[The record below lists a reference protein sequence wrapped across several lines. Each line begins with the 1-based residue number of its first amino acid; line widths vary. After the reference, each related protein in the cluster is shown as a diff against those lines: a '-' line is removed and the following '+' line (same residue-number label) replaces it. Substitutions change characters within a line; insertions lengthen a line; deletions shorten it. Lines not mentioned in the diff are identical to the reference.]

1 MCCLCMRMETKEQ
14 GCYFTKHRI
23 EHVDYRDV
31 HLLSRFID
39 PYGKLLPRRRSGLCA
54 KYQRKVKKA
63 IKSARY
69 MALMPYI
76 KK

>member
-1 MCCLCMRMETKEQ
+1 MPMKKEEH
-14 GCYFTKHRI
+14 GCYFTKHNIRY
-23 EHVDYRDV
+23 VDYRDV
-31 HLLSRFID
+31 HLLARFIS
-39 PYGKLLPRRRSGLCA
+39 PYGKMLSRRRSGLCA

-63 IKSARY
+63 VKNARY

>member
-1 MCCLCMRMETKEQ
+1 MRKKETT
-14 GCYFTKHRI
+14 CYFTKNKVQ
-23 EHVDYRDV
+23 HVDYRDV
-31 HLLSRFID
+31 HLLDRFIN
-39 PYGKLLPRRRSGLCA
+39 PHGKVLSRRRSGLCA

-63 IKSARY
+63 IKNARY

>member
-1 MCCLCMRMETKEQ
+1 MRTKKEEQQ
-14 GCYFTKHRI
+14 GCYFTKHDI
-23 EHVDYRDV
+23 QHVDYRDV
-31 HLLSRFID
+31 HLLDRFVNQ
-39 PYGKLLPRRRSGLCA
+39 YGKILSRRRSGLCA

-63 IKSARY
+63 IKNARY

>member
-1 MCCLCMRMETKEQ
+1 MRMKKGEQ
-14 GCYFTKHRI
+14 FCYFTKHNI
-23 EHVDYRDV
+23 QYVDYRDV
-31 HLLSRFID
+31 HLLTRFVN
-39 PYGKLLPRRRSGLCA
+39 PYGKMLSRRRSGLCA

-63 IKSARY
+63 IKNARY